1 MNRRYF
7 LKSTMAAAALSQRL
21 VAASDKVNI
30 AVMGV
35 RGQGKNLTGMFA
47 SLPDVNIPY
56 LCDIDQNVFG
66 PATKIVE
73 DKKGVKPQL
82 IGDIRKALDDKN
94 VDAIVIATPDHWH
107 GPATLLGCAAG
118 KDVYVEKPCSHNL
131 KEGRLMVE
139 AARRHKRVV
148 QHGTMYRSF
157 PSSIRA
163 MEYIHSGKIGKALM
177 AKAWD
182 VQLRDFIGHKEDGP
196 VPAGVDFDTWTGPA
210 LMLAFNS
217 NRFHYKWHWHWNYGT
232 GDVGNDGVHQIDLA
246 RWALEV
252 ETPLEVTGMG
262 RKLFFDDDQ
271 KTPDTVNVTFEY
283 KDKAL
288 IFEMRI
294 WNPYGM
300 EGQENGVAVYGTEG
314 VVHIGRWDSEKGGRK
329 LGYRVY
335 DKKHKLM
342 LEDYETEIQPW
353 HHRNFIECVRS
364 RKAPNAEIEIGHA
377 SSLHA
382 HLANIV
388 ARTGRPVKFDANLET
403 ALGNEAA
410 QKLLG
415 REYRKHWA
423 TPKTT

>member
-7 LKSTMAAAALSQRL
+7 LKSTVAAAALSKRL

-30 AVMGV
+30 AMMGV

-56 LCDIDQNVFG
+56 LCDVDQNVFG
-66 PATKIVE
+66 PAAKIVE
-73 DKKGVKPQL
+73 DKKGAKPQL

-139 AARRHKRVV
+139 AAKRHKRVV

-157 PSSIRA
+157 PSFIRG

-182 VQLRDFIGHKEDGP
+182 VQLRDYIGHKEDGP

-210 LMLAFNS
+210 QMLPFNP
-217 NRFHYKWHWHWNYGT
+217 NRFHYNWHWHWNYGT

-246 RWALEV
+246 RWALDV
-252 ETPLEVTGMG
+252 ETPLDVTGMG

-288 IFEMRI
+288 MLELRI

-314 VVHIGRWDSEKGGRK
+314 VVHIGRWESEKGGRK
-329 LGYRVY
+329 HGYRVY
-335 DKKHKLM
+335 DKKHKLVF
-342 LEDYETEIQPW
+342 EDYDYETQPW
-353 HHRNFIECVRS
+353 HNRNFVECIRS
-364 RKAPNAEIEIGHA
+364 RKAPNAEIEIGHT
-377 SSLHA
+377 STLHA

-388 ARTGRPVKFDANLET
+388 VRTGRPVKFDANLET

-410 QKLLG
+410 ERLLG

>member
-7 LKSTMAAAALSQRL
+7 LKSTVAAAAMSSRL

-35 RGQGKNLTGMFA
+35 RGQGKNLTRMFA

-56 LCDIDQNVFG
+56 LCDVDANVFG
-66 PATKIVE
+66 PAAKIVE
-73 DKKGVKPQL
+73 DQKGVKPQL
-82 IGDIRKALDDKN
+82 IGDIRKALDDRN

-107 GPATLLGCAAG
+107 APATLLGCAAG

-139 AARRHKRVV
+139 AAKRYKRVV

-157 PSSIRA
+157 PSVLRG
-163 MEYIHSGKIGKALM
+163 MEYVHSGKIGKALM

-182 VQLRDFIGHKEDGP
+182 VQLRNDIGRKEDGP

-210 LMLAFNS
+210 PMLPFNP
-217 NRFHYKWHWHWNYGT
+217 NRFHYNWHWHWNYGT

-246 RWALEV
+246 RWALDV

-288 IFEMRI
+288 MLELRI

-329 LGYRVY
+329 HGYRVY
-335 DKKHKLM
+335 DKKHKLVF
-342 LEDYETEIQPW
+342 EDYDYEIQPW
-353 HHRNFIECVRS
+353 HNRNFVECIRS
-364 RKAPNAEIEIGHA
+364 RKAPNAEIEIGHT
-377 SSLHA
+377 STLHA

-388 ARTGRPVKFDANLET
+388 VRTGRPVKFDTNLET

-410 QKLLG
+410 QRLIG
-415 REYRKHWA
+415 REYREHWA

>member
-7 LKSTMAAAALSQRL
+7 LKSTVAAAAMSSRL

-35 RGQGKNLTGMFA
+35 RGQGKNLTRMFA

-56 LCDIDQNVFG
+56 LCDVDANVFG
-66 PATKIVE
+66 PAAKIVE
-73 DKKGVKPQL
+73 DQKGVKPQL
-82 IGDIRKALDDKN
+82 IGDIRKALDDRN

-107 GPATLLGCAAG
+107 APATLLGCAAG

-139 AARRHKRVV
+139 AAKRYKRVV

-157 PSSIRA
+157 PSVLRV

-182 VQLRDFIGHKEDGP
+182 VQLRNDIGRKEDGP

-210 LMLAFNS
+210 PMLPFNP
-217 NRFHYKWHWHWNYGT
+217 NRFHYNWHWHWNYGT

-246 RWALEV
+246 RWALDV

-288 IFEMRI
+288 MLELRI

-329 LGYRVY
+329 HGYRVY
-335 DKKHKLM
+335 DKKHKLVF
-342 LEDYETEIQPW
+342 EDYDYEIQPW
-353 HHRNFIECVRS
+353 HNRNFVECIRS
-364 RKAPNAEIEIGHA
+364 RKAPNAEIEIGHT
-377 SSLHA
+377 STLHA

-388 ARTGRPVKFDANLET
+388 VRTGRPVKFDTNLET

-410 QKLLG
+410 QRLIG
-415 REYRKHWA
+415 REYREHWA